1 MDYSKGKIYKIYNI
15 IDDDIYIGSTCC
27 PLLSQRLAKHKS
39 CINEPKRCNSKLY
52 SKMKEI
58 GKEHFF
64 IELIFEY
71 KDCENIDQLRKKEG
85 EYIRE
90 LKPVLNK
97 VINGRTHEE
106 WKKDNPKRLQELSK
120 NQYERYKEWAKENPE
135 EAKEL
140 MKVKYQRDKENFLK
154 SGKVREYTEEQ
165 RAKKAEYDRKRREEM
180 GDELNRRKREQRKL
194 KKTAFLIFL
203 NLININNV

>member
-97 VINGRTHEE
+97 VTNGRTHEE
-106 WKKDNPKRLQELSK
+106 WK
-120 NQYERYKEWAKENPE
+120 KENPE